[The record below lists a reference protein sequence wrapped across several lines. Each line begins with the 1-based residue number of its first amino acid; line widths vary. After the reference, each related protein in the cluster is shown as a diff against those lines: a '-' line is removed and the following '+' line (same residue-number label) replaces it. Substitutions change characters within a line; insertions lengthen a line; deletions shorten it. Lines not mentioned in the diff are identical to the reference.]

1 MGSKIAIDTNIFIY
15 ALEDEGKLGN
25 SARSIFEVIKKE
37 KPQVFTSVLTIEE
50 VLVGVYRQGLE
61 DKITAYLEFIS
72 GEGLITVVEVT
83 RQIAM
88 LGAKIRAH
96 YNVRTPDAIQLATG
110 ILSDSTQ
117 FITADRKLPKKI
129 GNLAIR
135 IIGQ

>member
-1 MGSKIAIDTNIFIY
+1 
-15 ALEDEGKLGN
+15 
-25 SARSIFEVIKKE
+25 
-37 KPQVFTSVLTIEE
+37 
-50 VLVGVYRQGLE
+50 
-61 DKITAYLEFIS
+61 
-72 GEGLITVVEVT
+72 
-83 RQIAM
+83 M
-88 LGAKIRAH
+88 LGAKIRAY